1 MSRIIAAFVILLTIA
16 AAYMPTAQ
24 AALFH
29 PKTPTLA
36 NGMQVV
42 VIEDHRAPV
51 VAHMVWYK
59 VGAADEP
66 AGKSGIAHFLEHLMF
81 KGTPTVASGQFSKIV
96 ARNGGRDN
104 AFTSY
109 DYTGY
114 FQNVA
119 KDKLDLVMG
128 MEADRMVNLVLTV
141 EDVKTERDV
150 VLEERRSRTDNSP
163 AAQLREAMSAAQYM
177 AHPYGIPVIG
187 WKHEIEAL
195 NHADALA
202 FYKRYYAPNN
212 AILVV
217 AGDVDAEVV
226 IALAEKHFGPLA
238 RTGTPPRSRPQEPP
252 QLAARRVIFKDARV
266 SQADWRRGY
275 LAPTRSAGEVKHAVP
290 LSLFADLLGG
300 GTTSLLYRELVVKQK
315 LAANAGA
322 YYSSTGLD
330 QGRFML
336 YATPSPGVSLAKLE
350 MAMEQALAAALKDG
364 FTAKALERSRTG
376 LLAAA
381 VYARDNLFTSPR
393 IFGDALT
400 SGLSVAQVEA
410 WPDDVR
416 GVSMEQVMAAGR
428 AVLDMRHS
436 VTGLLMPEDGEGK

>member
-1 MSRIIAAFVILLTIA
+1 MLRKIIALGFLSLAIA
-16 AAYMPTAQ
+16 GFQAPAA

-29 PKTPTLA
+29 PKVHTLA

-59 VGAADEP
+59 LGAADEP
-66 AGKSGIAHFLEHLMF
+66 PGKSGIAHFLEHLMF
-81 KGTPTVASGQFSKIV
+81 KGTPKVPSGQFSKII

-128 MEADRMVNLVLTV
+128 MEADRMTNLVLTAK
-141 EDVKTERDV
+141 DVDTERAV
-150 VLEERRSRTDNSP
+150 ILEERRSRTDNNPS
-163 AAQLREAMSAAQYM
+163 AQWAEAMSAAQYL

-187 WKHEIEAL
+187 WKHEIEKL
-195 NHADALA
+195 SRADALS
-202 FYKRYYAPNN
+202 FYRRYYAPNN
-212 AILVV
+212 AILIV
-217 AGDVDAEVV
+217 AGDVEARAVF
-226 IALAEKHFGPLA
+226 ALAEKHFGPLA
-238 RTGTPPRSRPQEPP
+238 RAATPPRQRAQEPP
-252 QLAARRVIFKDARV
+252 QRAARRLILKDGRV
-266 SQADWRRGY
+266 SQAGWRRSY
-275 LAPTRSAGEVKHAVP
+275 LAPTRSAGASEHAVP
-290 LSLFADLLGG
+290 LSLFADMLGG
-300 GTTSLLYRELVVKQK
+300 GTTSRFYRELVVKRK
-315 LAANAGA
+315 LATNAGA

-330 QGRFML
+330 LGTFTL
-336 YATPSPGVSLAKLE
+336 YATPSPGVGLEAVEAALDETLAVV
-350 MAMEQALAAALKDG
+350 LKDG
-364 FTAKALERSRTG
+364 LPAADLERSRTG

-400 SGLSVAQVEA
+400 SGLSVEQVEA
-410 WPDDVR
+410 WPDEVR
-416 GVSMEQVMAAGR
+416 AVTMDEVMAAGR
-428 AVLDMRHS
+428 AVLKITHS
-436 VTGLLMPEDGEGK
+436 VTGLLLPEAKVGK

>member
-1 MSRIIAAFVILLTIA
+1 MISRISSFAIFLTA
-16 AAYMPTAQ
+16 AALFGPAAN

-29 PKTPTLA
+29 PITHTLA

-66 AGKSGIAHFLEHLMF
+66 PGKSGIAHFLEHLLF
-81 KGTPTVASGQFSKIV
+81 KGTPKVPSGEFSKIV

-114 FQNVA
+114 YQNVA

-128 MEADRMVNLVLTV
+128 LEADRMTNLVLT
-141 EDVKTERDV
+141 EQDVVTERAV
-150 VLEERRSRTDNSP
+150 ILEERRSRTDNNPS
-163 AAQLREAMSAAQYM
+163 AQLREAMYAAQYL

-187 WKHEIEAL
+187 WKHEMEKL
-195 NHADALA
+195 SLADALA
-202 FYKRYYAPNN
+202 FYRRYYAPNN

-217 AGDVDAEVV
+217 AGDVEAAAV
-226 IALAEKHFGPLA
+226 IAMAKKHFGVLA
-238 RTGTPPRSRPQEPP
+238 RADTPPRRRAQEPP
-252 QLAARRVIFKDARV
+252 QLAERRVIFRDGRV
-266 SQADWRRGY
+266 SQADWRRSY
-275 LAPTRSAGEVKHAVP
+275 LAPTRSSGESRHAIP
-290 LSLFADLLGG
+290 LSMFADLLGG
-300 GTTSLLYRELVVKQK
+300 GTTSTLYRSMVVADK

-322 YYSSTGLD
+322 YYRATSLD
-330 QGRFML
+330 PNRFVL
-336 YATPSPGVSLAKLE
+336 YATPSPGVSLETLE
-350 MAMEQALAAALKDG
+350 GAMDKAIAEALKNG
-364 FTAKALERSRTG
+364 FTARALERTRTG
-376 LLAAA
+376 LLAAS

-400 SGLSVAQVEA
+400 SGLTVEQVES
-410 WPDDVR
+410 WPDQVR
-416 GVSMEQVMAAGR
+416 AVTMEQVMAAGR
-428 AVLDMRHS
+428 AVLVRRRS
-436 VTGLLMPEDGEGK
+436 VTGLLLPAKGLAK